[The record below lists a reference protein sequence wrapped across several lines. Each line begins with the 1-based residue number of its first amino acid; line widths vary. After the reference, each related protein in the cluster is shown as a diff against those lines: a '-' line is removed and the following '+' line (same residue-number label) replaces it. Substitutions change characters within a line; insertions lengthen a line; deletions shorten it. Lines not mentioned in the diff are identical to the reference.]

1 VDDVD
6 PMTVTLTGNALTLD
20 EVVRVARTGESVALA
35 SQAAERMAAARL
47 VAERVL
53 DGGGTAYGL
62 TTGLGIRRDTAIRDA
77 DHDRLVLRQHLI
89 GHGPA
94 APHDVVR
101 ATALRLANALAKG
114 TTVARPVL
122 AVRLVDALN
131 ADELPSV
138 RIRGSIGQSDLAA
151 MADLAEGVLG
161 DLELVQGEAIAL
173 LNQSSFSTGWGALAV
188 HDAIGVLDALDVAGA
203 LDLEAFGANRTL
215 LDPAI
220 AVVRPYPGIRA
231 TLERLDALLAG
242 GEAVP
247 RALQD
252 PLTFRTLP
260 QMNGAARD
268 AFRFVSDQ
276 LAIELNAAQA
286 NPLVVV
292 DEGIVVSVGN
302 FEMVPLATALD
313 LARLALAPALT
324 SACERSSKLLH
335 PLHSGLPEGLGERPG
350 LAESAYSEVGIAL
363 QALTAEARLLA
374 QPVSHEL
381 VSSSQAG
388 GIEDRMTMAPLAA
401 RRLAEMVELGTRI
414 VAGELLLAAQA
425 CDLRGAEL
433 GAGTRRAHDLI
444 RSVAPFLRAGDVLP
458 DVEPLVELVRSGRIA
473 AC

>member
-1 VDDVD
+1 
-6 PMTVTLTGNALTLD
+6 MTVTLTGTDLQLE
-20 EVVRVARTGESVALA
+20 EVVRVARALEPVELA
-35 SQAAERMAAARL
+35 PRALEQMAAARR
-47 VAERVL
+47 VAEQVL
-53 DGGGTAYGL
+53 ESGGTAYGL
-62 TTGLGIRRDTAIRDA
+62 TTGLGIRRDSAIDA
-77 DHDRLVLRQHLI
+77 PDHDRLVLRQHLM
-89 GHGPA
+89 GHGPV
-94 APHDVVR
+94 APRDVVR
-101 ATALRLANALAKG
+101 AQALRLANALAQG
-114 TTVARPVL
+114 TTVARPAL
-122 AVRLVDALN
+122 AERLVAVLN
-131 ADELPSV
+131 ADELPDV
-138 RIRGSIGQSDLAA
+138 RVRGSIGQSDLAA
-151 MADLAEGVLG
+151 MADLADGFLG

-188 HDAIGVLDALDVAGA
+188 HDAVGLLDALDVAGA
-203 LDLEAFGANRTL
+203 LDLEALGANRTL

-220 AVVRPYPGIRA
+220 ANARPYPGVRT
-231 TLERLDALLAG
+231 TLERLGALVSGSEGL
-242 GEAVP
+242 P

-252 PLTFRTLP
+252 PLSFRTLP

-268 AFRFVSDQ
+268 AFRFVTEQ
-276 LAIELNAAQA
+276 LAVELNAAQA

-292 DEGIVVSVGN
+292 EEGVVISVGN

-335 PLHSGLPEGLGERPG
+335 PSHSGLPEGLGERAG
-350 LAESAYSEVGIAL
+350 LAESALSEVGIAM

-414 VAGELLLAAQA
+414 VAIELMLAAQA
-425 CDLRGAEL
+425 CDLRGTVL
-433 GAGTRRAHDLI
+433 GAGTARAHALV
-444 RSVAPFLRAGDVLP
+444 RSVAPFMREGDLLP
-458 DVEPLVELVRSGRIA
+458 EVEPLVEHVRTGRIA

>member
-1 VDDVD
+1 
-6 PMTVTLTGNALTLD
+6 MTVTLTGTDLRLD
-20 EVVRVARTGESVALA
+20 EVVRVARAREHVELAPRAL
-35 SQAAERMAAARL
+35 ERMAAARA
-47 VAERVL
+47 VAEQVIE
-53 DGGGTAYGL
+53 GGGTAYGV
-62 TTGLGIRRDTAIRDA
+62 TTGLGIRRDSAIA
-77 DHDRLVLRQHLI
+77 APDHDRLVLRQHLI
-89 GHGPA
+89 AHGPV
-94 APHDVVR
+94 APREVVR
-101 ATALRLANALAKG
+101 AQALRLANALAQG
-114 TTVARPVL
+114 ASVARPVL
-122 AVRLVDALN
+122 AERLVEALN
-131 ADELPSV
+131 ADDLPDV
-138 RIRGSIGQSDLAA
+138 RSRGSIGQSDLSA
-151 MADLAEGVLG
+151 MADLAEGFLG

-173 LNQSSFSTGWGALAV
+173 LNQSSFSTGWAALAV
-188 HDAIGVLDALDVAGA
+188 HDALGLLDALDVAGA
-203 LDLEAFGANRTL
+203 LDLEALGFNRTML
-215 LDPAI
+215 EPAI
-220 AVVRPYPGIRA
+220 GDVRPYPGVRS

-242 GEAVP
+242 SEGVA

-252 PLTFRTLP
+252 PLSFRTLP

-268 AFRFVSDQ
+268 AFRFVGEQ

-292 DEGIVVSVGN
+292 EKGIVVSVGN

-335 PLHSGLPEGLGERPG
+335 PAHSGLPEGLGERAG
-350 LAESAYSEVGIAL
+350 LAESVLSEVGIAM

-414 VAGELLLAAQA
+414 VAVELMLAAQA
-425 CDLRGAEL
+425 CDLRGTAL
-433 GAGTRRAHDLI
+433 GAGTGKAHALV
-444 RSVAPFLRAGDVLP
+444 RSVVPFMREGDLLP
-458 DVEPLVELVRSGRIA
+458 QVEPLVELVRSGAIA